1 MVALVGAPPPPPIL
15 SHSHSSR
22 RDTGHTCFLSPWS
35 RTAYGG
41 GQHSDKRRDG
51 HKEDRKKRQS
61 WDVTVKCKG
70 TVNIGPGGQKVF
82 SLFSN
87 QTGLTCQC
95 PPTSSLIQSHSY
107 HSGQSGA
114 TGNNY
119 ERRDNLAHFDCTTGS
134 AKSTAT
140 CRYKM
145 PLCWAP
151 QPTLDSLQISS
162 ILVCVCV
169 YWGGGLIFTGQRQQD

>member
-1 MVALVGAPPPPPIL
+1 MRRHLLL
-15 SHSHSSR
+15 SSATATQAAATPVTHAFCLPGHAQHTAAGNTQT
-22 RDTGHTCFLSPWS
+22 RD
-35 RTAYGG
+35 
-41 GQHSDKRRDG
+41 DG

-61 WDVTVKCKG
+61 WDVTVKFKR
-70 TVNIGPGGQKVF
+70 TVDIGPGGQKVF

-87 QTGLTCQC
+87 QYSWTGLTCQC

-145 PLCWAP
+145 PLCWGS